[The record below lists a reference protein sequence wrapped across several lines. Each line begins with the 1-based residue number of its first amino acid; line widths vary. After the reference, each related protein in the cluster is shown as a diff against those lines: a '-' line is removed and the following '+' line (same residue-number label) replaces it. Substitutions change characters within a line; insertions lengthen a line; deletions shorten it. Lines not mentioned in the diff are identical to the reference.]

1 MITLATDIRNC
12 EKLRKV
18 IIDIKCGICG
28 NKENNIFT
36 VNWIYNEI
44 HFKCGKCDY
53 DTEDD
58 KQ

>member
-1 MITLATDIRNC
+1 MATDIRNC